1 MIEPKQIL
9 LDAYPEVMQPNT
21 AGPKW
26 LRMFL
31 LSTYDLTKEQVALI
45 KERYSYDNEVLA
57 ALYLNGHCSDT
68 RESVLQAADMFRHT
82 ALHNKLDAVAAN
94 EDGRPAVDVFVL
106 YVAGMMCRRDLKEH
120 HIRQFFT
127 LLYEEQY
134 PNYYTAVLKLLY
146 YHPSCTDA
154 LRLELTLKYGGYE

>member
-1 MIEPKQIL
+1 MIEPEQLL
-9 LDAYPEVMQPNT
+9 LDAYPEVVRLNRGWIGMC
-21 AGPKW
+21 
-26 LRMFL
+26 L
-31 LSTYDLTKEQVALI
+31 LSTYNLTPEQVTAI
-45 KERYSYDNEVLA
+45 CSCYPHDNEVLA

-94 EDGRPAVDVFVL
+94 EDGRLTVDVFVL

-154 LRLELTLKYGGYE
+154 LRLELTLKYGGYQ